1 MVLVMEAF
9 QGHEDKILY
18 DIHGHSGEGYG
29 IEFVDASKPPKD
41 NKDRL
46 DVIKVSS
53 YLNFQKSIFFMYIYF
68 LF

>member
-29 IEFVDASKPPKD
+29 IEFVDATKPPKD
-41 NKDRL
+41 NKERL
-46 DVIKVSS
+46 EVIKVCK
-53 YLNFQKSIFFMYIYF
+53 LLI
-68 LF
+68 LC